1 MAALVSLGFPSP
13 RAGSLQRELNGK
25 EAVLLLPSPSAL
37 CFVCSGLS
45 PRQLADLSSLPSRP
59 WQRTH
64 AQAHAHACAHPHE
77 CTPKR
82 ACSSTSTRVCP
93 AGSLASL
100 TTSFLTEQ
108 PLFKPF
114 LRLLTVAPWAHG
126 AGAGIAA
133 LPTAAGAWAQ
143 AVCAVR
149 ARLDSAVPRGPSS
162 RGRSEGLDGT
172 QWLPA
177 NGPGCSCCLLPPVNQ
192 GTFPSLPSP
201 LHCPRVQVTLRLCQS
216 WPSVPQC
223 CVHHP
228 IPTHM
233 GWGISS
239 ASPPDAGLG
248 YF

>member
-13 RAGSLQRELNGK
+13 RAESLQRELNGK

-45 PRQLADLSSLPSRP
+45 PQQLADLSSLPSRP
-59 WQRTH
+59 WQRTR

-100 TTSFLTEQ
+100 TTSFLTKQ
-108 PLFKPF
+108 PLFKPS

-126 AGAGIAA
+126 AGAGIAS

-177 NGPGCSCCLLPPVNQ
+177 NGPGCSCCLLPCEP
-192 GTFPSLPSP
+192 GHISFPPLSSP
-201 LHCPRVQVTLRLCQS
+201 LSKGPGYPAAVSELA
-216 WPSVPQC
+216 SVPQC

-239 ASPPDAGLG
+239 ATPPDAGLG